1 MEHSKFTLKD
11 VQNVYSG
18 AEKDLWELVMGEQ
31 IHIGGFASSMELA
44 QRAGIKE
51 GMKGVDLCCCVGA
64 GMRFLSRNFKVSMAG
79 VDATDRVLGE
89 AAERAKKE
97 GLEAKLEF
105 KKGDVT
111 AVPYPNSTFDFVWGE
126 DAWCYVED
134 KGKLVSEAARI
145 LKPGGTI
152 AFTDWIEGH
161 NKLTKDEASRIFDFM
176 KFPYMETLEG
186 YKNLLEK
193 NGFEVIEATDQNQYF
208 ADHIALYID
217 MLTKQFTYDA
227 LRIMGNDANMMQA
240 MGGEMAFMRDMA
252 RAGRFS
258 RGRFI
263 GRKK

>member
-1 MEHSKFTLKD
+1 LEHSKFTLKD

-64 GMRFLSRNFKVSMAG
+64 GMRFLAKNFKVSMAG

-89 AAERAKKE
+89 AVERAKKE
-97 GLEAKLEF
+97 GLGTKLEF

-111 AVPYPNSTFDFVWGE
+111 TVPYPNSMFDFVWGE

-134 KGKLVSEAARI
+134 KGKLIAEASRI
-145 LKPGGTI
+145 LKPGGTLS
-152 AFTDWIEGH
+152 FTDWIEGP
-161 NKLTKDEASRIFDFM
+161 KGLTKENADRINAFM

-186 YKNLLEK
+186 YKSLMQK

-227 LRIMGNDANMMQA
+227 LKIIGDDINMMQA
-240 MGGEMAFMRDMA
+240 MGGEMVFMRDMA
-252 RAGRFS
+252 RAGHFS